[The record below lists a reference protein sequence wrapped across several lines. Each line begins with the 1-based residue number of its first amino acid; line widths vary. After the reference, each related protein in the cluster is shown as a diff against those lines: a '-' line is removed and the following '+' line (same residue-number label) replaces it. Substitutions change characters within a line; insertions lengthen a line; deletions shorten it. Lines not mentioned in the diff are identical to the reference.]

1 MNSWVSK
8 LFGKS
13 TPASNRRQ
21 QKRSKPKVQQHPFR
35 GVKVYSKTECCEA
48 ARRIS
53 GQKFLAAHAPQL
65 PLGGCDQPERCQCRY
80 KHLSDRRSE
89 IRRDVDHGL
98 PGKPV
103 HSERRS
109 RSDRRKLVH

>member
-8 LFGKS
+8 LFGRS
-13 TPASNRRQ
+13 TSASNRRQ
-21 QKRSKPKVQQHPFR
+21 QKGSKPKVQHPYR
-35 GVKVYSKTECCEA
+35 GVKIYSKKECCDA

-65 PLGGCDQPERCQCRY
+65 PLGGCDHPERCECRY

-89 IRRDVDHGL
+89 IRRDADHGL
-98 PGKPV
+98 PGTPV
-103 HSERRS
+103 HSERRN